1 MTDDRRKVERVS
13 SPRGDSRRPYRLQA
27 RAQAQLQTRRRI
39 AEAAIELHGSIGP
52 ARTTIRAIAD
62 RAGVERL
69 TVYRHFPDER
79 ALFAACSSRFL
90 EDHPPPDLAGA
101 MAIAEPDT
109 RLEAVLLA
117 LYGYYRETEP
127 MLSALLRDAPSVP
140 LVAEYLGPY
149 LAMLRELADAL
160 AAGRPN
166 APQPRLLR
174 AALGHALAFTT
185 WRSLALDQGLSDV
198 ESAAMMAALVSGT
211 AETSPNAGPSAA

>member
-1 MTDDRRKVERVS
+1 MYHELMTDHRRNGEPVS
-13 SPRGDSRRPYRLQA
+13 SPRRETRRPYRLRA
-27 RAQAQLQTRRRI
+27 RAEALAQTRRRI
-39 AEAAIELHGSIGP
+39 AGAAVELHGSIGP

-90 EDHPPPDLAGA
+90 EDHSPPDLAGP
-101 MAIAEPDT
+101 MAIANPST

-117 LYGYYRETEP
+117 LYGYYRQTEP

-149 LAMLRELADAL
+149 LAILRDLADAL
-160 AAGRPN
+160 AAGHPD
-166 APQPRLLR
+166 APDPRLLR
-174 AALGHALAFTT
+174 AALGHSLAFTT
-185 WRSLALDQGLSDV
+185 WRSLAIDQGLTDV
-198 ESAAMMAALVSGT
+198 EAAVMMAELVLGARS
-211 AETSPNAGPSAA
+211 